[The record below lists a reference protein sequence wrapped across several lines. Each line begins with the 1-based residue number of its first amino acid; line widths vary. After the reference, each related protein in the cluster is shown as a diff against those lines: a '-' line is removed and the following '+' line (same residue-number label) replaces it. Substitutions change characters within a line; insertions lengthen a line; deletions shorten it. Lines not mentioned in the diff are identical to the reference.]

1 MISDLSSLSV
11 FRDHSQIARFRL
23 KSLGSLQKRF
33 SQEEIPGLRVEMI
46 QAIVLVDA
54 IFNRQ
59 TNIVDCMNSTD
70 KLTIF
75 HWTE

>member
-1 MISDLSSLSV
+1 
-11 FRDHSQIARFRL
+11 
-23 KSLGSLQKRF
+23 
-33 SQEEIPGLRVEMI
+33 
-46 QAIVLVDA
+46 LVDA